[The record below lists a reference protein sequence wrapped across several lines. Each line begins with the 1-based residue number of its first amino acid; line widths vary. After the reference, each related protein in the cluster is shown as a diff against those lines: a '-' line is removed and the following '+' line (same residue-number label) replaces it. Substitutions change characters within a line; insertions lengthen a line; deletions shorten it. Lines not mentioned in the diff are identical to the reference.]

1 MVLSY
6 WTRQRMVTAGRYLS
20 MTRSEALYKASQGV
34 WIFPIC
40 FNDSVT
46 NKPFLDVKRSFNT
59 ATRKAGIRDFRF
71 HGLRHTFASNLVM
84 AGVDLTTVSRLLGHK
99 SLTMTLRY
107 AHLAPSHRVKAVDL
121 LDTTLNDKPSAQLVH
136 KKRGCKPCIALTT
149 PLLSL

>member
-1 MVLSY
+1 
-6 WTRQRMVTAGRYLS
+6 MVTAGRYLS

-107 AHLAPSHRVKAVDL
+107 AHLAPSHMVRAVDI
-121 LDTTLNDKPSAQLVH
+121 LDSTLTGKPTIQKLY
-136 KKRGCKPCIALTT
+136 KKEGL
-149 PLLSL
+149 